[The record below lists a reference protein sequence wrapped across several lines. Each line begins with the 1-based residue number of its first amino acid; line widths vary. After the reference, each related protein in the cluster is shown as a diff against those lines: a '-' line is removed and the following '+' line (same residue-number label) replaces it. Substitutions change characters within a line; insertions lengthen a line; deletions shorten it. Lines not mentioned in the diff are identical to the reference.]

1 MRLQDLT
8 GESLVMQL
16 LCPDK
21 TEVLQGMARK
31 KSLGMWNSNVQNKG
45 AFKVGRLWVATA
57 QSALEH

>member
-8 GESLVMQL
+8 GGSLVMQL

-21 TEVLQGMARK
+21 TKVLQGMARK

-57 QSALEH
+57 QSALED